1 MATEKEIFISIN
13 GTQQAIKSL
22 DDLNKATQQL
32 ADGFEEAG
40 DAADDAAKKTQDA
53 GKETGFLQ
61 DRYEGLKGT
70 VGKLKADFKLATK
83 GIRTFFTTG
92 TKGAKAL
99 KIAFASTGIGLLVVA
114 IVSLIDYFKDTEEGS
129 RFLQVAFESVGVI
142 LNLLIDSI
150 ADFGSTIIDVFTNPV
165 ESIKGF
171 ADTIKAFVTD
181 KIEQLIEGLGLL
193 GRAIGA
199 VFEGDFSK
207 AAELASEGFTKVGD
221 SVLALNPA
229 TAVAY
234 QLAQTVINDVVPA
247 VKAAVVATNNLVVS
261 QRALRDLQQE
271 LIVENASLT
280 KSLEVNQKVAEDT
293 TLAYDERAA
302 ALEKVNEANIALAK
316 NAAELAAAEETAI
329 KNELA
334 LADSYEDREELETRL
349 AEATASRIE
358 TETAL
363 ELKKQEAAKLSREL
377 ELEEIERQRGVND
390 VLAALRLENIE
401 DEEQAALE
409 GLRLAEEATIREL
422 ELARADEEQILEAQR
437 LFEEQRTQLA
447 KDFAAQR
454 DATAKE
460 SADKQTEIEKK
471 RKADIIA
478 AEEELQAA
486 VFNAA
491 RGGLAALSQIAGD
504 NEKLQNTLFLVD
516 QAVAAAQVI
525 INSVKEKAA
534 NAAYASTLGPAGPA
548 YLIPKNTAT
557 NIRTGVALAS
567 IAATSIAKLRGGK
580 GNVPNTNTGGGG
592 GIDTPQFDPTAAIDA
607 QNSEL
612 TGTQDPGGSITPG
625 GNNGVPV
632 RAYVVATEVT
642 SAQEAN
648 AQIDNLATL

>member
-40 DAADDAAKKTQDA
+40 DAADDAAKKTEEA

-70 VGKLKADFKLATK
+70 VSKLKADFKLATK

-165 ESIKGF
+165 ESIKNF

-193 GRAIGA
+193 GQAIGA

-207 AAELASEGFTKVGD
+207 AADLASEGFTKVGD
-221 SVLALNPA
+221 SVLALNPV

-234 QLAQTVINDVVPA
+234 QLGQTIINDVVPA
-247 VKAAVVATNNLVVS
+247 VKAAVVATNDLVVS

-271 LIVENASLT
+271 LIVENAELT

-316 NAAELAAAEETAI
+316 NQADLAAAEETAI

-377 ELEEIERQRGVND
+377 ELEEVERQRGVNA
-390 VLAALRLENIE
+390 VLEGLRLENIQN
-401 DEEQAALE
+401 EEEAALE

-447 KDFAAQR
+447 KEFADQR
-454 DATAKE
+454 DAAAKE

-471 RKADIIA
+471 RKADIIS

-525 INSVKEKAA
+525 VNSVKEKAA
-534 NAAYASTLGPAGPA
+534 NAAYAATLGPAGPA

-580 GNVPNTNTGGGG
+580 GQTPSDTGGGG
-592 GIDTPQFDPTAAIDA
+592 GIDAPQFDPTQAIDA
-607 QNSEL
+607 QNQGL
-612 TGTQDPGGSITPG
+612 TDLQDPGAAVTPG
-625 GNNGVPV
+625 GGNAAPV

-642 SAQEAN
+642 NAQEAN
-648 AQIDNLATL
+648 AQIENLATL